1 MEDDPDEPQEGV
13 EIEDQ
18 SENKKMPG
26 QTEDAEAKK
35 LDDSKLEDPSQE
47 ELKVTEKK
55 ELTEDD
61 PYEPQEG
68 VEIEL
73 QAENK
78 KGKDMQRMLK
88 PKIWMNP
95 SWRTIHR
102 RS

>member
-1 MEDDPDEPQEGV
+1 MEE
-13 EIEDQ
+13 
-18 SENKKMPG
+18 
-26 QTEDAEAKK
+26 
-35 LDDSKLEDPSQE
+35 SKLEDPSKE

-78 KGKDMQRMLK
+78 KGKDM
-88 PKIWMNP
+88 
-95 SWRTIHR
+95 
-102 RS
+102 